1 VQYCQSLNAL
11 ILFISLHVRISY
23 SGGIKAKSKEHRI
36 LLVDDDPD
44 VLEVLR
50 RELKVKGLQV
60 DAYTSPQ
67 EALQSFKPDVYDL
80 AILDIRM
87 PAMTGFQL
95 YREMKKVDSAIA
107 VCFLSAFEIQP
118 DEFKSVFPS
127 IDSVKAIIKK
137 PISINSLLKQITPFL
152 RLSPHAREDPG

>member
-1 VQYCQSLNAL
+1 VK
-11 ILFISLHVRISY
+11 ISH
-23 SGGIKAKSKEHRI
+23 SGGIQAKSKEHRI

-44 VLEVLR
+44 VVEVLR
-50 RELKVKGLQV
+50 RELKVKDLQV